1 MKDVKQFQQ
10 MYRDG
15 QVNRREFLA
24 AMGALGVSATS
35 AGQPP
40 EFGQRARGDTQEGRD
55 RALREQH
62 PRAGRPDG
70 PDRLHIGID
79 YARGRVTYN
88 GLIQIRDN
96 MVLAPR
102 AGRRVVRQQ

>member
-35 AGQPP
+35 AGSLLSSASALAATPKK
-40 EFGQRARGDTQEGRD
+40 GGTARYANNIHGPDDQMDPIVFTSGIR
-55 RALREQH
+55 LC
-62 PRAGRPDG
+62 PRSGHLQRPD
-70 PDRLHIGID
+70 PDSRQHG
-79 YARGRVTYN
+79 AC
-88 GLIQIRDN
+88 
-96 MVLAPR
+96 AR